1 VTLVAVPPFAWG
13 ELETPF
19 FPGTV
24 ANTVLDANSEA
35 TAFVFQAPKTGTIDR
50 VGFRTATVTTGD
62 TVTVSLQAVDAST
75 GNPTGTLF
83 GTNTSGTQVISA
95 SDDNV
100 WFEVTLTAGASVTRG
115 DVLAL
120 VVALPSSGST
130 GNMQITR
137 AQTPFL
143 TQFPYGSNFTGG
155 SWAKTTQGAGCGAL
169 RYSDTTWPY
178 TLGMFPIASG
188 NGPFGQSNSFSS
200 SSTPDERGSKI
211 TMPFPCKVTGSW
223 ARASGT
229 TAGDFTM
236 KLYDASNTLLASKTF
251 DGDYN
256 PVAGGVV
263 WYLFDTEVTLAAGD
277 VVRITKLPT
286 TTTATTIQDMTY
298 PTGLAS
304 ASPLGATHV
313 HTFRTDAGS
322 WTDVTDK
329 STLCGLILSAL
340 DNGA

>member
-1 VTLVAVPPFAWG
+1 MTLVAVPPFAWG

-24 ANTVLDANSEA
+24 PNTVLDANSEA

-62 TVTVSLQAVDAST
+62 TVTVSLQTVDAST
-75 GNPTGTLF
+75 GNPTGTLA
-83 GTNTSGTQVISA
+83 GTNTSATQVVNA
-95 SDDNV
+95 ADDNV

-115 DVLAL
+115 DVLAF

-137 AQTPFL
+137 GQTPFL

-155 SWAKTTQGAGCGAL
+155 AWAKTTQGAACKAV
-169 RYSDTTWPY
+169 RYSDSTWPY
-178 TLGMFPIASG
+178 TLGMTPIASAVG
-188 NGPFGQSNSFSS
+188 SFGQGNSFSS
-200 SSTPDERGSKI
+200 SSTPDERGCKI
-211 TMPFPCKVTGSW
+211 TMPFPCKVSGSW
-223 ARASGT
+223 HRGSGT
-229 TAGDFTM
+229 TAGDYTM
-236 KLYDASNTLLASKTF
+236 KLYDVSNTVLASKTF
-251 DGDYN
+251 DGDFN
-256 PVAGGVV
+256 PVIGGVV
-263 WYLFDTEVTLAAGD
+263 WQMFDTEVTLAAGD
-277 VVRITKLPT
+277 VVRLTKLPT
-286 TTTATTIQDMTY
+286 TTTATTLIDMTY

-304 ASPLGATHV
+304 ASPLGSSHV

-329 STLCGLILSAL
+329 STLCGLIISAL